1 MCFFLCYNHN
11 KNRSELTSKG
21 ESQMEKLQIGKITLR
36 WLNGGDTYMDGGA
49 MFGVVPKPLW
59 TRKYPVNE
67 KNQIELRCDP
77 MFLQVNGKNILIEA
91 GIGNGKLTDKQK
103 RNYGVSEESQI
114 EADLE
119 KLGLT
124 AADIDIVL
132 MTHLHFDHA
141 CGLTK
146 PSNGGCVSTFPNAKI
161 YTSQV
166 EWDEMRHPNIRSR
179 NTYWPEN
186 WEAIAEQVITFQ
198 NEITIEDNIRMIHT
212 GGHSAGHSII
222 MIESEGEKLLHMADI
237 MPTHAHQNPLW
248 VLAYDDYPM
257 DSIREKQKWIPEAL
271 QSGAWFSFYHD
282 AYYRALKWNKDGE
295 ITATLERERP
305 DQGKLLKNLH
315 RKK

>member
-1 MCFFLCYNHN
+1 
-11 KNRSELTSKG
+11 
-21 ESQMEKLQIGKITLR
+21 MERLQIGDITLR
-36 WLNGGDTYMDGGA
+36 WLNGGDTFMDGGA

-77 MFLQVNGKNILIEA
+77 IFLQVNGKNILIEA

-103 RNYGVSEESQI
+103 RNYGVSEESKI
-114 EADLE
+114 EAELE
-119 KLGLT
+119 KLALT
-124 AADIDIVL
+124 AAGIDLVL

-146 PSNGGCVSTFPNAKI
+146 PTAHGFVSTFPNAKI

-166 EWDEMRHPNIRSR
+166 EWDEMRNPNIRSR

-186 WEAIAEQVITFQ
+186 WQAIANQVITFQ
-198 NEITIEDNIRMIHT
+198 NDIILEDCIRMIHT

-222 MIESEGEKLLHMADI
+222 MLESAGEKLVHMADL

-257 DSIREKQKWIPEAL
+257 DSIREKQNWIPQAID
-271 QSGAWFSFYHD
+271 SGAWFSFYHD
-282 AYYRALKWNKDGE
+282 AYYRALKWNTTGD
-295 ITATLERERP
+295 IMATFERERA
-305 DQGKLLKNLH
+305 DQGKLLKDLH
-315 RKK
+315 KKS

>member
-1 MCFFLCYNHN
+1 
-11 KNRSELTSKG
+11 
-21 ESQMEKLQIGKITLR
+21 MEKLQIGKITLR

-198 NEITIEDNIRMIHT
+198 NEITIEDSIRMIHT